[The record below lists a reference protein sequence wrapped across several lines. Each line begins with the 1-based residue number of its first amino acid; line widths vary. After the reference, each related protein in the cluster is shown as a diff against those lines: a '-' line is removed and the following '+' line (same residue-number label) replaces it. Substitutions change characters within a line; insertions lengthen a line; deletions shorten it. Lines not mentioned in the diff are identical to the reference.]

1 MFVVLV
7 TLYKSVY
14 KVFNTILFAS
24 NCFARWKYWIER
36 TEKKEIDNGDESLML
51 LSNFQHDW
59 MHY

>member
-7 TLYKSVY
+7 TLYKCVY

-24 NCFARWKYWIER
+24 NCFGS
-36 TEKKEIDNGDESLML
+36 TELKELKKKEIDNGDESLML

>member
-7 TLYKSVY
+7 TLYKCVY

-36 TEKKEIDNGDESLML
+36 TEKKEIDNGDASLKFPARLNAL
-51 LSNFQHDW
+51 LVDC
-59 MHY
+59 